1 MKAPGFSL
9 VIKVKISLESYP
21 TWKSDWKICLPF
33 SLYWD
38 WFSTITSRF
47 LQVKSECFIPI
58 FEKELMQSSLSQGFS
73 FVKTFPKSA
82 MMRLQIF
89 GCLNLRFVKLRM
101 KKINLLS
108 QNLDNLVGLQFFVSE
123 LLVGLHE
130 FLQELEIKLIV
141 RLQVSLVEGL
151 QNANEVASF

>member
-1 MKAPGFSL
+1 
-9 VIKVKISLESYP
+9 
-21 TWKSDWKICLPF
+21 
-33 SLYWD
+33 
-38 WFSTITSRF
+38 
-47 LQVKSECFIPI
+47 
-58 FEKELMQSSLSQGFS
+58 
-73 FVKTFPKSA
+73 
-82 MMRLQIF
+82 
-89 GCLNLRFVKLRM
+89 M